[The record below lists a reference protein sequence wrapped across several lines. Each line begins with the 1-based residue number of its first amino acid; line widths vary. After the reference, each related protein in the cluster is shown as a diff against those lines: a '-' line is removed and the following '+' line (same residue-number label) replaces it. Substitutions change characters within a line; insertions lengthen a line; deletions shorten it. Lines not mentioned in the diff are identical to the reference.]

1 MWDLFLILDKT
12 YFSSYAGNNRYTA
25 QKNTS
30 EAKKSLEEISKP
42 LIEWFKDNKM
52 KVNPDK
58 CHLILNNYEI
68 KTINFGNF
76 TIQSSKSKNLP
87 RVTFNNKTNFQ
98 SNIENLCSKAS
109 KQLHAMIHT
118 TIYMDL
124 SWMFF
129 LICSWTIVHLYGCV
143 TPVTLITKSY
153 MKDKKLYII
162 NI

>member
-1 MWDLFLILDKT
+1 
-12 YFSSYAGNNRYTA
+12 
-25 QKNTS
+25 
-30 EAKKSLEEISKP
+30 
-42 LIEWFKDNKM
+42 M

-124 SWMFF
+124 SLNVFFDLQLNYCPPVWMCHTCN
-129 LICSWTIVHLYGCV
+129 LNN
-143 TPVTLITKSY
+143 
-153 MKDKKLYII
+153 KKLHER
-162 NI
+162 

>member
-12 YFSSYAGNNRYTA
+12 YFSSYAGNNPYTA

-42 LIEWFKDNKM
+42 LTEWFKDNKM
-52 KVNPDK
+52 KLNPDK
-58 CHLILNNYEI
+58 CHSILSNCEI
-68 KTINFGNF
+68 KTIKFGNF
-76 TIQSSKSKNLP
+76 TIKSTKSKNLP
-87 RVTFNNKTNFQ
+87 RVTFNNKTNFE

-124 SWMFF
+124 SCFF
-129 LICSWTIVHLYGCV
+129 FICSWTIVHLYGCV

-153 MKDKKLYII
+153 MKNKKSYII
-162 NI
+162 KI